1 MKTCTSRRRVHLRTP
16 ALALLA
22 LASALV
28 VLPSSVGRAG
38 TPSGYSIDVQRIS
51 AGGRAQRNACY
62 RLVGSVGQ
70 PAPGYSSGSTLSVH
84 AGFWPAVA
92 TDHPDQL
99 FFSGF
104 EGC

>member
-1 MKTCTSRRRVHLRTP
+1 M
-16 ALALLA
+16 
-22 LASALV
+22 AS
-28 VLPSSVGRAG
+28 SSPDGRAG
-38 TPSGYSIDVQRIS
+38 TPSGYRIDVHRIGS
-51 AGGRAQRNACY
+51 GSGTLRNACY
-62 RLVGSVGQ
+62 RLQGSVGQ
-70 PAPGYSSGSTLSVH
+70 PAPGYSSGATLSVN